1 MIKIKD
7 LTVCRSGNVSAI
19 NSLSLEIAKGASCAV
34 IGANGAG
41 KTTLLHSIMGLL
53 QPKSGKIYVNSVL
66 VENHSLSKIRSYAG
80 LVFQNCDDQ
89 LFFSTV
95 QEDIAF
101 GFLNCKIPQ
110 QVALEN
116 AKSLME
122 KYGILHLANRPIQN
136 LSDGE
141 KKRVAICSVLAADPE
156 VLLLDEP
163 TALLDCKCKRQT
175 ADILKSL
182 NKTILLTTH
191 DLDFAVAFCKQC
203 AVLNKGGLAAFGKT
217 SDILANKALLSEC
230 GLI

>member
-7 LTVCRSGNVSAI
+7 LTVCRSGNVAAI
-19 NSLSLEIAKGASCAV
+19 SSLSLEIEKGDCCAV

-53 QPKSGKIYVNSVL
+53 QPKCGKIYVNSVL
-66 VENHSLSKIRSYAG
+66 LEKHSLSKIRSMAG

-101 GFLNCKIPQ
+101 GFLNRKIPQ
-110 QVALEN
+110 QIALEN
-116 AKSLME
+116 AKALME
-122 KYGILHLANRPIQN
+122 KYGILPLANRPIQN

-141 KKRVAICSVLAADPE
+141 KKRVAICSVLAANPE

-182 NKTILLTTH
+182 NKTILMTTH
-191 DLDFAVAFCKQC
+191 DLDFAAALCGHC
-203 AVLNKGGLAAFGKT
+203 AVLNKGALAAFGKT
-217 SDILANKALLSEC
+217 KDILANKSLLENC

>member
-1 MIKIKD
+1 MIKIEN
-7 LTVCRSGNVSAI
+7 LTVCRSGNVAAI
-19 NSLSLEIAKGASCAV
+19 NSLSLEIEKGVCCAV

-53 QPKSGKIYVNSVL
+53 QPKSGKIYVNSVM
-66 VENHSLSKIRSYAG
+66 VEKHSLSKIRSYAG

-101 GFLNCKIPQ
+101 GFLNRKVPQ
-110 QVALEN
+110 QIAFEN
-116 AKSLME
+116 VNALME
-122 KYGILHLANRPIQN
+122 EYGIMHLAKRPIQN

-175 ADILKSL
+175 ADILRSL
-182 NKTILLTTH
+182 NKTILMTTH
-191 DLDFAVAFCKQC
+191 DLEFALNLCSHC
-203 AVLNKGGLAAFGKT
+203 AVLNKGSVAAFGKT
-217 SDILANKALLSEC
+217 KDILANKSLLESC